1 MTDQSESYLLF
12 TQHQTYMWL
21 FIVHIYQNVVN
32 DHVWAFCGFCFYL
45 FVYFYWYIVD
55 LQCCVSFRYTAKN
68 IYICMS
74 VCVLLIVV
82 QLLSHVQL
90 FYDSVDCNP
99 PGFSVRGISQARILE
114 YGAISFS
121 RGSYWPRN
129 QIPVS
134 FIVGRS
140 FSSEPPR
147 KPSIYMYL
155 SFLRFFLIIGFYKI
169 LCTVLYAIYSSRFL
183 LIIYFIYS
191 IVGSLIPNSWFI
203 SPSPIPL
210 W

>member
-1 MTDQSESYLLF
+1 LKHKNDRSKQKLFVIYTTSNIYVIIYSTHLSECCQWPCLGFL
-12 TQHQTYMWL
+12 W
-21 FIVHIYQNVVN
+21 
-32 DHVWAFCGFCFYL
+32 FCFYL
-45 FVYFYWYIVD
+45 FVYLYWYIVD

-99 PGFSVRGISQARILE
+99 PGFSVCGISQARILE

-121 RGSYWPRN
+121 TGSYWPRN

-147 KPSIYMYL
+147 RPSIYMYL
-155 SFLRFFLIIGFYKI
+155 SFLRFFLIIGFYRI
-169 LCTVLYAIYSSRFL
+169 LCTVLYAIQ
-183 LIIYFIYS
+183 
-191 IVGSLIPNSWFI
+191 
-203 SPSPIPL
+203 
-210 W
+210 